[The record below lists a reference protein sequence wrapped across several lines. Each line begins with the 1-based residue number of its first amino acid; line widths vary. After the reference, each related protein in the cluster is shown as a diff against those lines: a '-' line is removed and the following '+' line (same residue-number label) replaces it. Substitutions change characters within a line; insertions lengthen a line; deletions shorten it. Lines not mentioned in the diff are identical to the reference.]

1 MENFAHLH
9 VHTEYSLLDGACR
22 IPALVARAKELGQ
35 QSLAITDHGVMYGV
49 IDFYKECK
57 KQGIRPVIGCEVY
70 VAPRTR
76 FDKVHRIDTSPYHL
90 VLLCKN
96 AAGYQNLI
104 AMVSKASIEGF
115 YSKPRVDLELLRTYH
130 EGLICLSACL
140 AGQIP
145 RRLLERDYDAAKETA
160 LLYRD
165 IFGPENYY
173 LEVQDHGILEQKQ
186 ILPDLYRLSEETGIP
201 LVATNDVH
209 YIRQEDHRLKAY
221 WYVFKPT
228 IRLTTNRIWSFRP
241 RSFTLKAGR
250 RWRLFLPTIRKHW
263 TTR

>member
-1 MENFAHLH
+1 
-9 VHTEYSLLDGACR
+9 
-22 IPALVARAKELGQ
+22 
-35 QSLAITDHGVMYGV
+35 MYGV

-96 AAGYQNLI
+96 EIGYQNLI
-104 AMVSKASIEGF
+104 SHGIQSGLYEGF
-115 YSKPRVDLELLRTYH
+115 YSKPRVDLELLQAHH

-145 RRLLERDYDAAKETA
+145 RRLMEKDYDAAKETA

-173 LEVQDHGILEQKQ
+173 LEIQDHGILEQKQ
-186 ILPDLYRLSEETGIP
+186 ILPDLIPPVRGNGDWAGGDQRRPLYPAGGSSGAEHTGMYP
-201 LVATNDVH
+201 NQP
-209 YIRQEDHRLKAY
+209 Y
-221 WYVFKPT
+221 
-228 IRLTTNRIWSFRP
+228 S
-241 RSFTLKAGR
+241 R
-250 RWRLFLPTIRKHW
+250 R
-263 TTR
+263 